1 MRQDELSLEAYKQTC
16 EFLRIGN
23 RAVNKAQEA
32 NRKKGIPNVYSYNG
46 HIYYELPN
54 GELTKEDPLSDVSRK
69 KTDTSP
75 CEKGDSPK
83 EPNRPNTVN

>member
-1 MRQDELSLEAYKQTC
+1 MGKDELSLEAYKQTR

-23 RAVNKAQEA
+23 SAVKNAQDE

-54 GELTKEDPLSDVSRK
+54 GELTKEDPLK
-69 KTDTSP
+69 NWSP
-75 CEKGDSPK
+75 QVK
-83 EPNRPNTVN
+83 ESK

>member
-1 MRQDELSLEAYKQTC
+1 MNNDDLSLETYKRMY

-23 RAVNKAQEA
+23 RAVKKAQEE

-54 GELTKEDPLSDVSRK
+54 GELTKEDPLKNRNL
-69 KTDTSP
+69 
-75 CEKGDSPK
+75 EHDSVK
-83 EPNRPNTVN
+83 